1 MNGIYL
7 DNNATT
13 RIDPRVAEAM
23 QRCCMARHGN
33 PASQHAVGRRARR
46 VVETARELVAEVLGC
61 RIGDARADRV
71 ILTSGGT
78 EANNLALLG
87 LAGDPPGEVLVSVI
101 EHPSVAMAARHL
113 MGRGF
118 SVQLIPVTPDGVV
131 RLDIFQQTLSDRT
144 RLVSVM
150 LGNNETG
157 VLQPVREIVAICRSR
172 GVLVHTD
179 AVQAVG
185 KIPVDFG
192 DLGVDALSLTAH
204 KFHGPTGIGALLVRA
219 GVPLKPILFGGF
231 QQLGERPG
239 TEAVVLGAG
248 MQRAMELWQTE
259 SRQRVTRITAQR
271 DRLEILIRRD
281 FPTAVVIGASAPR
294 LPHTTNVSFPG
305 LDRQAIAMALDLEG
319 VACSTGSAC
328 ASGSAEPSA
337 VLLAMGLSQNLVEGS
352 IRLSLG
358 ADTTDAEVDEA
369 ARRIRKVIK
378 NLYR

>member
-1 MNGIYL
+1 
-7 DNNATT
+7 
-13 RIDPRVAEAM
+13 
-23 QRCCMARHGN
+23 
-33 PASQHAVGRRARR
+33 
-46 VVETARELVAEVLGC
+46 
-61 RIGDARADRV
+61 
-71 ILTSGGT
+71 
-78 EANNLALLG
+78 
-87 LAGDPPGEVLVSVI
+87 
-101 EHPSVAMAARHL
+101 